1 MFARNTQ
8 SLIQK
13 SMATGR
19 LTNRL
24 TPLMTTP
31 MRFFDLHEYHS
42 KKLMGDYGINVQK
55 GALARSAAE
64 ALQVAKSLDNT
75 NGLVVKAQV

>member
-1 MFARNTQ
+1 MVQ
-8 SLIQK
+8 
-13 SMATGR
+13 
-19 LTNRL
+19 
-24 TPLMTTP
+24 TP

-42 KKLMGDYGINVQK
+42 KKLMGSFGINVQK
-55 GALARSAAE
+55 GAIAKSAEE